1 MLRFTKTT
9 WVVNAILL
17 IMTVILSLLTIY
29 WHHQMFLLYEIETQV
44 KKENQSMSAINRQLL
59 MEHSEALS
67 GIVIVEKSQKLL
79 LMHSPDKEIK
89 TLSL

>member
-1 MLRFTKTT
+1 
-9 WVVNAILL
+9 
-17 IMTVILSLLTIY
+17 MTVILSLLTIY

>member
-1 MLRFTKTT
+1 
-9 WVVNAILL
+9 
-17 IMTVILSLLTIY
+17 MTVILSLLTIY

-67 GIVIVEKSQKLL
+67 GMSIIEKSQKFL

>member
-1 MLRFTKTT
+1 
-9 WVVNAILL
+9 
-17 IMTVILSLLTIY
+17 MTVILSLLTIY

-44 KKENQSMSAINRQLL
+44 KKGNQSISAINRQLL

-67 GIVIVEKSQKLL
+67 GMVIVEKSQKLL